1 MSIKSEYIKLTKKNE
16 IQIRQGMNYAKLG
29 YKFLKEHVFNYTYTF
44 FYEDSDE
51 LKKFT
56 LNINNND
63 FAHLCGIEYKN
74 GNKNFGKDL
83 VDNRINWDKIFI
95 KSDGTTSLK
104 LAVIASIHLLF
115 TTQSRIESG
124 GRNLDLV
131 YDKLLRTNKQ
141 ILGLG
146 CKQLSEEKLI
156 PLSLLNLKTLNR
168 NEKKALRYE
177 IVCVIRKNK
186 QTSSIELMDKVDFFD
201 IEKLELEFVKQI

>member
-1 MSIKSEYIKLTKKNE
+1 MSRKSEHIKLTKKNE
-16 IQIRQGMNYAKLG
+16 MQIKQGMIYAKQG
-29 YKFLKEHVFNYTYTF
+29 YIFLKEHVFNYTYTF

-56 LNINNND
+56 LNINNSD

-74 GNKNFGKDL
+74 GNKKLGKDL
-83 VDNRINWDKIFI
+83 IDNRINWDKVFI
-95 KSDGTTSLK
+95 KSDGTTALK
-104 LAVIASIHLLF
+104 LSVIASIHLLF

-146 CKQLSEEKLI
+146 CKQLNEEKLV

-168 NEKKALRYE
+168 NQKKALRYQ

-186 QTSSIELMDKVDFFD
+186 QTSLIELMDKADLFD
-201 IEKLELEFVKQI
+201 IERLELEFVK